1 MIKYI
6 FAKSKLSDYKDT
18 YLNLAINMYSQ
29 SEPKPCHFEEINN
42 MKISVWD
49 HYKNINQDVYVKDLI
64 NELNKFYNVN
74 IDTLI
79 YGTKMILSSINTS
92 KFNLKWI
99 TLALKEMVKISL
111 LYLGIILGIQQEI

>member
-1 MIKYI
+1 
-6 FAKSKLSDYKDT
+6 
-18 YLNLAINMYSQ
+18 MYSQ

-79 YGTKMILSSINTS
+79 YGTKMILSSINKK
-92 KFNLKWI
+92 KFNSRLECKI
-99 TLALKEMVKISL
+99 SEIFKEMNIEYKDKEIEIAIDDSGKEL
-111 LYLGIILGIQQEI
+111 EFPNIKIIL